1 MNFKIIIFDK
11 LTNKAH
17 KDALAEYQK
26 RLSRYCKIKLVEY
39 KSIEEYKKNSSSQSY
54 IIQMTTEDETMTSEG
69 LSEYINRLGVT
80 GKSDVTIIYTNEVIE
95 CDEKYSVSRMN
106 LSDQMFAITIYEQ
119 IYRAFRIMRNEPYH
133 K

>member
-1 MNFKIIIFDK
+1 MNFKIIIINK

-26 RLSRYCKIKLVEY
+26 RLSRYCKIKLIEY
-39 KSIEEYKKNSSSQSY
+39 KSIEEYKKNSTSQSY
-54 IIQMTTEDETMTSEG
+54 VIQMTTEDETLTSEA
-69 LSEYINRLGVT
+69 LAEYINRLGVT
-80 GKSDVTIIYTNEVIE
+80 GKSDVTIVYTNENIDH
-95 CDEKYSVSRMN
+95 DERYSVSKMQ
-106 LSDQMFAITIYEQ
+106 LSDQMFAITMYEQ